1 MAPKPQ
7 ANRRVRLLLWRLFNK
22 TPLDQ
27 PIDEQAEQIAA
38 KAVKMDWAT
47 YKRLKAQHPEL
58 WAKAEAKRA
67 KAVATG
73 SFPPYPPQLARARQV
88 TLPAKR
94 KGPEKLERRKVDKH
108 LRRLI
113 HDLKR
118 LPIPGQIQVKTRPT
132 KLEGFA
138 SARRS
143 YEGPDTPCPNP
154 EAAIYQGLL
163 DIKAL
168 RASEGHLGR

>member
-22 TPLDQ
+22 TPLAL
-27 PIDEQAEQIAA
+27 PIDTKAEQDAA
-38 KAVKMDWAT
+38 RAVRMDWET
-47 YKRLKAQHPEL
+47 YERLKAQHPEL
-58 WAKAEAKRA
+58 WAKAEAKRT

-88 TLPAKR
+88 TLPNKR
-94 KGPEKLERRKVDKH
+94 KGPEKLARRKVDKH

-118 LPIPGQIQVKTRPT
+118 LPLPGQIQLKTHQT

-138 SARRS
+138 NARRS
-143 YEGPDTPCPNP
+143 YEGLDAPSPDP

-163 DIKAL
+163 DIKSL
-168 RASEGHLGR
+168 GQTKRA